1 MDKKELH
8 KKPFSV
14 PPGYFEQLHGDI
26 MARVSAEKLKE
37 RVPHDG
43 FTLPEGYFDRL
54 HHTIQQRT
62 VTAVPVKTMRLR
74 TWVSYAAAA
83 CVTIGIS
90 IAALLQLQQPNSH
103 AEHSISRLS
112 DTEIISYLEYYSE
125 QGDLS
130 LIADG
135 LPAEPGFLNEQFS
148 DEDIEN
154 YLNQTI

>member
-1 MDKKELH
+1 
-8 KKPFSV
+8 
-14 PPGYFEQLHGDI
+14 
-26 MARVSAEKLKE
+26 MARVSAEKLKG

-43 FTLPEGYFDRL
+43 FTTPEGYFDRL
-54 HHTIQQRT
+54 HHTIQQRA
-62 VTAVPVKTMRLR
+62 VAAAVPVKTMRLR
-74 TWVSYAAAA
+74 TWISVAAAA

-90 IAALLQLQQPNSH
+90 IVALLQLQQPNSH
-103 AEHSISRLS
+103 VEHRISRLS

-135 LPAEPGFLNEQFS
+135 LPAETGFLNEQFS